1 MSFASEVYFNW
12 MKMNSSVLKKNLT
25 TLGTWTCTGLWLG
38 SKAWAGTSAGVQETQ
53 EAPGVLDEWRM
64 RLVEGM
70 PEALRG
76 EFLTLPNWKWL
87 GLLVLCFCAVIADRL
102 MRVLVVRVA
111 ARVGSFLRLKL
122 DPEILGSFERPM
134 GLLAGALSFQLL
146 LPVLGLRDSVLDVV
160 GLATSFLAAVAA
172 AWAAYRLVD
181 VFCDFLKNKASHT
194 SNKFDDMLVPLARR
208 TLKIFV
214 VVFCLVFVASRL
226 SEDLWS
232 IMAGLGLGSLA
243 LGFAAKDSFEN
254 LLGTFTVLLDKPF
267 QIGDWVVVR
276 DVEGSVEQVGF
287 RSTRIRTFY
296 NSVITVPNREFV
308 ASSVDNMGERRY
320 RRIKTQL
327 SLTYDTPPEKIEA
340 FCEGIREIIRS
351 HPYMR
356 KDYYHVYLNQFG
368 ASSLDV
374 LLYCFVETPEWATE
388 LRERHRLFAD
398 ILRLAEELKVS
409 FAFPTQTIQM
419 QQPEDLL
426 HPDRPERDS
435 QGASQGREAAHRV
448 VQRSMEEFGGV
459 GGEPPAPVQ
468 IFEKPQFDSPSTS

>member
-1 MSFASEVYFNW
+1 MQMNFDQVLGK
-12 MKMNSSVLKKNLT
+12 MK
-25 TLGTWTCTGLWLG
+25 TLGIGSCTGLILG
-38 SKAWAGTSAGVQETQ
+38 SHAWAGILTGVQDRPQAEET
-53 EAPGVLDEWRM
+53 PGLLDEWRRSM
-64 RLVEGM
+64 AGSM
-70 PEALRG
+70 PQALRDDP
-76 EFLTLPNWKWL
+76 LWLPNWKWL
-87 GLLVLCFCAVIADRL
+87 GLLALCLLAVIADRL
-102 MRVLVVRVA
+102 MRLIVVRVA
-111 ARVGSFLRLKL
+111 ARVGAILRLKL
-122 DPEILGSFERPM
+122 NPGILRTFERPM
-134 GLLAGALSFQLL
+134 GLLAGALTFRWL
-146 LPVLGLRDSVLDVV
+146 LPVLGLLDSVLVV
-160 GLATSFLAAVAA
+160 VTLATSFVAAAAA

-181 VFCDFLKNKASHT
+181 VLCDFIHDKASQT
-194 SNKFDDMLVPLARR
+194 SSKFDDMLVPLARR

-214 VVFCLVFVASRL
+214 VVFCLVFLASRL

-267 QIGDWVVVR
+267 QIGDWVLLK
-276 DVEGSVEQVGF
+276 DVEGSVELVGF

-308 ASSVDNMGERRY
+308 ASIVDNMGERRY

-435 QGASQGREAAHRV
+435 AGASLGREAAHRV
-448 VQRSMEEFGGV
+448 VQKSMQEFGGV
-459 GGEPPAPVQ
+459 GAEPPAPVQ
-468 IFEKPQFDSPSTS
+468 IPEKPQFGSPSAP